1 MEIHTEAD
9 IDGAAAK
16 ALRESRDESQD
27 VFWSRV
33 GITQSGGWRYE
44 QGTPIPKY
52 VRILLFAIYVAG
64 IDIDAS
70 TPEGADELKT
80 LGALQHSNGA
90 EQKAER
96 LQEAARHLEAA
107 SNLLKDI

>member
-70 TPEGADELKT
+70 TPEGAEALKRV
-80 LGALQHSNGA
+80 ASLQHSEGA
-90 EQKAER
+90 DDRAEK
-96 LQEAARHLEAA
+96 LQQAARLMEEA
-107 SNLLKDI
+107 SKLLGKI